1 MTKKDY
7 IEVARIINHG
17 SHIAARLSTDPL
29 VEQGALVMR
38 RYMGDKLADLFARD
52 NGRFDRERF
61 MAACGL

>member
-7 IEVARIINHG
+7 IEVARIIKGVEPLG
-17 SHIAARLSTDPL
+17 SMNDGAKAGIELARREIAR
-29 VEQGALVMR
+29 E
-38 RYMGDKLADLFARD
+38 LASLFQRD